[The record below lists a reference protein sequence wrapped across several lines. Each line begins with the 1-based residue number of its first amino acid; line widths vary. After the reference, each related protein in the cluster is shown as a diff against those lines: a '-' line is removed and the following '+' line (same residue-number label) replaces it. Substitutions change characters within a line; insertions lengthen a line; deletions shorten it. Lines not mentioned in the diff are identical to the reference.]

1 MKTGRMKKV
10 RYSNEFK
17 VTAVKLANHPDVQT
31 QDVAASLN
39 IHPFMLSRW
48 KKEFHD
54 GKLPD
59 CVKEAGMQATTEEHK
74 QIRALKEQVRRLQI
88 ENDLLKKA
96 IQFDLEENQK
106 SSG

>member
-1 MKTGRMKKV
+1 MKTGRMKKT

-48 KKEFHD
+48 KKDFRE
-54 GKLPD
+54 GRLPD
-59 CVKEAGMQATTEEHK
+59 CVKEDGLKASIEEHK
-74 QIRALKEQVRRLQI
+74 RIRDLENQVNRLEI

-96 IQFDLEENQK
+96 IQFDLDEKQR
-106 SSG
+106 SSS